1 MVSLIEEHRTTIM
14 IGRSFMQQA
23 RPITF
28 GYKVAGWLEPIL
40 RSQREIEELRK
51 NGFMLQ
57 LGGAVGTLS
66 SMPEKGLRIGE
77 TMSELLELNNPPK
90 PWHTERDYFVR
101 IATTLGILSGNVE

>member
-28 GYKVAGWLEPIL
+28 GYKVAGWLAPIL

-51 NGFMLQ
+51 NGFILQ
-57 LGGAVGTLS
+57 LVAS
-66 SMPEKGLRIGE
+66 
-77 TMSELLELNNPPK
+77 
-90 PWHTERDYFVR
+90 
-101 IATTLGILSGNVE
+101 